1 MAVQLYDAP
10 PAVAPVPLR
19 LFELAIGA
27 DLLGR
32 VTGSTK
38 LQATARCL
46 MPVVALTAAASSLP
60 APEAASHGRAEGARR
75 RAGAAAP
82 RTTALSLVGAA
93 AVLASWRWRRPR
105 ASAAYLALGIVAIGL
120 MASATLDGEED
131 PLRLRATHGPEAP
144 PGPIIEREPSSPR
157 VAAAVRTE
165 AGDRLRG
172 L

>member
-1 MAVQLYDAP
+1 MAVLVYDP
-10 PAVAPVPLR
+10 LPTVAPVPLR

-46 MPVVALTAAASSLP
+46 MPVVAVTAAASSLP
-60 APEAASHGRAEGARR
+60 APEAASHGRAEGVRR
-75 RAGAAAP
+75 RAGAVAP

-93 AVLASWRWRRPR
+93 ALLASWRWRRPR
-105 ASAAYLALGIVAIGL
+105 ASAAYLALGIAAIAF
-120 MASATLDGEED
+120 MAAGTHDGED
-131 PLRLRATHGPEAP
+131 PPRLRATHAP
-144 PGPIIEREPSSPR
+144 DAPGPIIERESSSPR

>member
-1 MAVQLYDAP
+1 MAVQLHDAR

-32 VTGSTK
+32 MTGSTR

-46 MPVVALTAAASSLP
+46 MPVVAVAAAASSLP
-60 APEAASHGRAEGARR
+60 APEVAAHGRAEGEGRR
-75 RAGAAAP
+75 TRAIAP
-82 RTTALSLVGAA
+82 RTTPLALVGAA

-105 ASAAYLALGIVAIGL
+105 ASAAYLALGIAAIGL
-120 MASATLDGEED
+120 VAAAPHDGDGRPPVHPTRELE
-131 PLRLRATHGPEAP
+131 T
-144 PGPIIEREPSSPR
+144 PGPVIEREPSSPR